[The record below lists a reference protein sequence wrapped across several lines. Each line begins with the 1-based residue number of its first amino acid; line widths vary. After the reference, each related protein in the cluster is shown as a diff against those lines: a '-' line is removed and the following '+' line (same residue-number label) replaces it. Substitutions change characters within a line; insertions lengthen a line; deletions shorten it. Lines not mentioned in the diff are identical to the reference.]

1 MICCAGSVQYRP
13 NPGSM
18 CYMNICS
25 NSKIVLSSEWK
36 SERFPRF
43 AALFSTRGGPF
54 RLLLPLPCRS
64 ASTSPGE
71 GLPGGLLE
79 GSCGRRKRRS
89 MPNRLKVGMYAR
101 LLLPFK
107 LRKCSRLRSD
117 VGEKY
122 GLAEWRNRHRRA
134 RLLLRSQRERR
145 PRAREEGVLDAGRI
159 RLVSRRSCKRSTHA
173 TES

>member
-1 MICCAGSVQYRP
+1 MAHCRRAI
-13 NPGSM
+13 
-18 CYMNICS
+18 NICRIPRIVS
-25 NSKIVLSSEWK
+25 LKGWNSKCS
-36 SERFPRF
+36 PRF
-43 AALFSTRGGPF
+43 EALLSARGGPF
-54 RLLLPLPCRS
+54 RLLLSLPCPP